1 MSLVALDSDSSAF
14 DCEARAFWR
23 RSANQTQ
30 SAAILTA
37 VGGSDARAIQAVETL
52 GYQRV
57 AGLVQGGQLKPLTQ
71 LLAMAE
77 TSQTLESSAPGSV
90 PHTAAIAKLREA
102 ATAYDAQAKLTAAEE
117 ARTARVGEQA
127 PLPPGAMQPAAPKSN
142 PLTTALFIKDAVRQI
157 GARKV
162 DRALDRFVYAP
173 WEQYIAHPTA
183 EGAIQ
188 MYERFAQ
195 TPVGRVFDAQVRK
208 VPGVVE
214 AVIGQGTPLGKVLQ
228 GFDQA
233 IVKNEKLWDTV
244 DKVGAVG
251 RKIVVGAAGTTAAII
266 ANASQNGTL
275 ITGTFNTSGK
285 LTPDQLQ
292 MVKGINIPPN
302 MNVRFYTVPSVTP
315 VTVKGQT
322 FNVKGAA
329 TIVVA
334 EGSNVLFL
342 PALGPGKPG
351 AQPWFGGV
359 PDLGPRRDE
368 KGIVAASSSVGAA
381 KWGLLGFSLGT
392 SNFNVGGRADVQIG
406 RGLLNILAIQGK
418 RLDQPAGT
426 PRVVAQ
432 SILIADPVST
442 FHSASI
448 NIGPLAVVVDRV
460 RNPQSEKITFP
471 AGRNSITP
479 LGEAHPSSVQPA
491 IPFLGASTW
500 DPTQDD
506 VRALNAWL
514 SQLGGGGGAKP

>member
-1 MSLVALDSDSSAF
+1 MSQLAVDHNALESA
-14 DCEARAFWR
+14 ARAHWR

-37 VGGSDARAIQAVETL
+37 LGGSDERAIQAVATL

-57 AGLVQGGQLKPLTQ
+57 AGLVEGGELNALTQ
-71 LLAMAE
+71 LLSMADV
-77 TSQTLESSAPGSV
+77 SRALEASAPGSAE
-90 PHTAAIAKLREA
+90 HTATIAKLRAA
-102 ATAYDAQAKLTAAEE
+102 ATAYDAQGKLTAAQE
-117 ARTARVGEQA
+117 AQTARVGEVPALPRESVA
-127 PLPPGAMQPAAPKSN
+127 PIARPN
-142 PLTTALFIKDAVRQI
+142 PLAVRLLAVEAAGGPRAI
-157 GARKV
+157 AERYA
-162 DRALDRFVYAP
+162 DAALDRFVYSP
-173 WEQYIAHPTA
+173 WAQYVAQPTA
-183 EGAIQ
+183 ERAVQ

-208 VPGVVE
+208 VPGAVE

-233 IVKNEKLWDTV
+233 IVKNEKLWDVV
-244 DKVGAVG
+244 DKAGAVG

-275 ITGTFNTSGK
+275 QTGTFNTSGK
-285 LTPDQLQ
+285 LTPAQLQ

-302 MNVRFYTVPSVTP
+302 MNVRFYTVPTDVP

-351 AQPWFGGV
+351 AQPWFGPVQDGG
-359 PDLGPRRDE
+359 LTRTE
-368 KGIVAASSSVGAA
+368 KQIVAASSSVAAA
-381 KWGLLGFSLGT
+381 KWGVLGFSLGT
-392 SNFNVGGRADVQIG
+392 SNFNVGGRADVQLG

-418 RLDQPAGT
+418 RFDPPAGT
-426 PRVVAQ
+426 PRVTAQ

-448 NIGPLAVVVDRV
+448 NIGPLALVVDRV
-460 RNPQSEKITFP
+460 RNPQTELLTVP

-479 LGEAHPSSVQPA
+479 FGKPHPSSVQPA

-506 VRALNAWL
+506 VRLLNAWFG
-514 SQLGGGGGAKP
+514 QLREGGGAKP

>member
-1 MSLVALDSDSSAF
+1 MSLGASDFSALEL
-14 DCEARAFWR
+14 EAPAFWR
-23 RSANQTQ
+23 RSANLTQ
-30 SAAILTA
+30 SAAILKA
-37 VGGSDARAIQAVETL
+37 VGGSDERAIQAVETL
-52 GYQRV
+52 GYPRV
-57 AGLVQGGQLKPLTQ
+57 VWLVQGGELKLFTQ
-71 LLAMAE
+71 LLAMPE
-77 TSQTLESSAPGSV
+77 ISQTLESSAPGSA
-90 PHTAAIAKLREA
+90 PHTAALAKLRETS
-102 ATAYDAQAKLTAAEE
+102 TAYDARAKPTATEE
-117 ARTARVGEQA
+117 AQPARVGEQA
-127 PLPPGAMQPAAPKSN
+127 PLPPGATPPAAPKPN

-157 GARKV
+157 GAHKV
-162 DRALDRFVYAP
+162 DRALDRFVYSP
-173 WEQYIAHPTA
+173 WEQYVAHPTA

-195 TPVGRVFDAQVRK
+195 TPVGRVFDTQVRK

-233 IVKNEKLWDTV
+233 IVKNEKLWEVV
-244 DKVGAVG
+244 DKAGAVG
-251 RKIVVGAAGTTAAII
+251 RKIVVGAAARTAVII
-266 ANASQNGTL
+266 ANASQDGTL
-275 ITGTFNTSGK
+275 MSGTFNTGGT
-285 LTPDQLQ
+285 LTPAQLQ

-302 MNVRFYTVPSVTP
+302 MNVRYYTVRTDVP
-315 VTVKGQT
+315 VTLKGQT
-322 FNVKGAA
+322 YNVKNAA

-342 PALGPGKPG
+342 PALGPGRPG
-351 AQPWFGGV
+351 AQPWFGPV

-368 KGIVAASSSVGAA
+368 KGIVAASSSVAA
-381 KWGLLGFSLGT
+381 VKWGVLGFSLGT

-426 PRVVAQ
+426 PRVTAQ

-448 NIGPLAVVVDRV
+448 NIGPLALVVDRV
-460 RNPQSEKITFP
+460 RNPQSEKLTFP
-471 AGRNSITP
+471 AGRSGITP
-479 LGEAHPSSVQPA
+479 FGEAHSSSVQPA

-506 VRALNAWL
+506 VRLLNAWFT
-514 SQLGGGGGAKP
+514 QLGGSGGATP

>member
-1 MSLVALDSDSSAF
+1 MSSFATDLSALGPR
-14 DCEARAFWR
+14 ARDFLR
-23 RSANQTQ
+23 RSANLTQ
-30 SAAILTA
+30 SAAILNAT
-37 VGGSDARAIQAVETL
+37 GGNEAQAIQAVETI

-57 AGLVQGGQLKPLTQ
+57 QGLVEGGTLKELTQ
-71 LLAMAE
+71 ILSTPQLA
-77 TSQTLESSAPGSV
+77 STLQ
-90 PHTAAIAKLREA
+90 TAATGSAEQTAAFAKLRAA
-102 ATAYDAQAKLTAAEE
+102 ATTYDAQDKLTEAAQS
-117 ARTARVGEQA
+117 RTATVGTPTE
-127 PLPPGAMQPAAPKSN
+127 LPAAATPPATPKMN
-142 PLTTALFIKDAVRQI
+142 PLATALFLKDTLRQI
-157 GARKV
+157 GNHKV
-162 DRALDRFVYAP
+162 DRALDRFVYSP
-173 WEQYIAHPTA
+173 WEQYVANPTA
-183 EGAIQ
+183 EGAVR

-195 TPVGRVFDAQVRK
+195 TPAGRVFDAQIRK
-208 VPGVVE
+208 VPGAVE

-244 DKVGAVG
+244 DKAGAFG
-251 RKIVVGAAGTTAAII
+251 RKIVVGAAGTTAALI

-275 ITGTFNTSGK
+275 QTGTFNTSGK
-285 LTPDQLQ
+285 LTPAQLQ

-302 MNVRFYTVPSVTP
+302 MNVRYYTVPSVTP

-368 KGIVAASSSVGAA
+368 KGIVAASSSVAAA
-381 KWGLLGFSLGT
+381 KWNVMGFSLGT

-418 RLDQPAGT
+418 RLDQPAGM
-426 PRVVAQ
+426 PRVSAQ

-442 FHSASI
+442 FHSASF
-448 NIGPLAVVVDRV
+448 NMGPLAVVVDRV
-460 RNPQSEKITFP
+460 RYPQSEKLTVP
-471 AGRNSITP
+471 NGRNSVT
-479 LGEAHPSSVQPA
+479 LFGEPHASSVQPA

-500 DPTQDD
+500 DPSQDD
-506 VRALNAWL
+506 IRLLNAWFG
-514 SQLGGGGGAKP
+514 QLGGGSAKP